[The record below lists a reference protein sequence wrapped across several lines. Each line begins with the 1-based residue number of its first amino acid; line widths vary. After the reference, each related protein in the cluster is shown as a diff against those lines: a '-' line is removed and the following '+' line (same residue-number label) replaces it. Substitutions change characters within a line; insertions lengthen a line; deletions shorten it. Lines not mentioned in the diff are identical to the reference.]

1 MHKAEVAFNRHGMTH
16 VDGRVIRSHLVLNEL
31 LHDGDFYAD
40 MRPGLPAIADE
51 MDYDLLEERVE
62 LARTADQRLAQSWRP
77 SLSA

>member
-31 LHDGDFYAD
+31 LHDDDFSTD
-40 MRPGLPAIADE
+40 MRPGLPEIADE

-62 LARTADQRLAQSWRP
+62 LARTADQRLTQSWRP